1 MLNNY
6 RTAFLRKSNETIQ
19 LFRLSSSTLEKLSS
33 NGIKIDIPKYINRSS
48 TDILKAIS
56 STIQRDPTAAHY
68 KYHDDPYLIP
78 VSNFQKRAYALS
90 QESGRKAAH
99 WICNQHPELFNHKVA
114 FPPIEK
120 FYPKVIYDENCEL
133 DENELKKIIEKSFV
147 SDAITVH
154 NLLIKKGIEI
164 SSDTQQSLLEL
175 VCFYNNQDDLEE
187 DWIEE
192 RWYTQTNKDREE
204 FRNTWKSNG
213 FAMNLFSTIKS
224 PKPHHYSTIIQGM
237 AKYNQFEEAYKLYKE
252 ANEKGFV
259 LTTNAYN
266 SAIRTAVY
274 VKEGA
279 DHKWLHIQEILTQ
292 MNDSG
297 IPMNLWT
304 LNSILNVLST
314 MVTNSESK
322 KYALKT
328 IAEAKQFGI
337 EPCLASYYYLLQ
349 IFCADKKNKSTILVD
364 ILNYI
369 EEKSLSIKDL
379 VDVNFFTAAMENCR
393 YHLQSVDVALRVHS
407 ILLKEKNYNLIGDSY
422 RESVYYR
429 HFFALLCQNESV
441 EFLMKYY
448 NDLVPHIYIPEPTIT
463 ELIVKSI
470 NIAAAVEFYP
480 KIWSDILMFDQ
491 ADREPIIIELTN
503 GMAQNLFP
511 SLEPSIKEKLGILSG
526 TIYDAIDERKEAG
539 KIKMSWTGNILGNL
553 IDICLFGD
561 NINKAT
567 EIIVKLHKHQNYIIG
582 IPDSH
587 TISKFVDYCIENNC
601 FNELLKCIEYSLEV
615 NYLELD
621 DFISKIMTKMTLSPM
636 QRAHLSKL
644 VGTEHYIEIEN
655 NIEPASN

>member
-19 LFRLSSSTLEKLSS
+19 LFRLSSNTLEKSSS

-99 WICNQHPELFNHKVA
+99 WILNQHPELFNHKVA

-120 FYPKVIYDENCEL
+120 FYPKVVYDENCDL
-133 DENELKKIIEKSFV
+133 DENELKIIIEKAIV
-147 SDAITVH
+147 SDAIAVY
-154 NLLIKKGIEI
+154 NLLKKKNIEI

-175 VCFYNNQDDLEE
+175 VCFYNNQDNLEE

-192 RWYTQTNKDREE
+192 RWYTQANNNREE
-204 FRNTWKSNG
+204 YRNTWKSNG
-213 FAMNLFSTIKS
+213 FAMTLFSTIKS
-224 PKPHHYSTIIQGM
+224 PNSHHYSIIIQGM
-237 AKYNQFEEAYKLYKE
+237 AKYNQFEEAYNLYKE

-259 LTTNAYN
+259 LSINAYN
-266 SAIRTAVY
+266 SAIKTAIY

-292 MNDSG
+292 MHNSG
-297 IPMNLWT
+297 VSMNLYT
-304 LNSILNVLST
+304 LNSILSVLTT
-314 MVTNSESK
+314 MATNSESK

-328 IAEAKQFGI
+328 IAEAKQFDI

-349 IFCADKKNKSTILVD
+349 IFCSDKKNKSTILVD
-364 ILNYI
+364 ILNLI

-379 VDVNFFTAAMENCR
+379 ADINFFTAAMENCR
-393 YHLQSVDVALRVHS
+393 YHLQSIDIALRVHS
-407 ILLKEKNYNLIGDSY
+407 VLLKKKNYNLIGDSY
-422 RESVYYR
+422 NESVYYR
-429 HFFALLCQNESV
+429 NFFAILCQNESV

-448 NDLVPHIYIPEPTIT
+448 NDLVPHIYIPEPAIT
-463 ELIVKSI
+463 ELIVKTL
-470 NIAAAVEFYP
+470 NVAAAVELYP

-491 ADREPIIIELTN
+491 ADREPIITELID

-511 SLEPSIKEKLGILSG
+511 SFEQSIKEKLGLLSG
-526 TIYDAIDERKEAG
+526 TIYDAIEERKETG
-539 KIKMSWTGNILGNL
+539 KIKMSWTGTMLGNL
-553 IDICLFGD
+553 INICLFGD

-567 EIIVKLHKHQNYIIG
+567 EIIVKLHKNQNEIIG
-582 IPDSH
+582 IPDSP
-587 TISKFVDYCIENNC
+587 TIAIFLDYCIEKNY

-615 NYLELD
+615 NYPELD
-621 DFISKIMTKMTLSPM
+621 DFILKIMTKMTLSSM

-644 VGTEHYIEIEN
+644 VGTEHYVEIEN
-655 NIEPASN
+655 KIEFVSS

>member
-19 LFRLSSSTLEKLSS
+19 LFRLSSSTLEKSSS
-33 NGIKIDIPKYINRSS
+33 NGTKIDIPKYINRSS

-56 STIQRDPTAAHY
+56 STIQRDPTAAHF

-99 WICNQHPELFNHKVA
+99 WILNQHPELFNHKVA

-120 FYPKVIYDENCEL
+120 FCPKVVYDESYDL
-133 DENELKKIIEKSFV
+133 DENELKTIIEKGIV
-147 SDAITVH
+147 SDAIAVY
-154 NLLIKKGIEI
+154 NLLKKKDIEI

-192 RWYTQTNKDREE
+192 RWYTQANKNREE
-204 FRNTWKSNG
+204 YRNTWKSNG
-213 FAMNLFSTIKS
+213 FAMTLFSTIKS
-224 PKPHHYSTIIQGM
+224 PNSHHYSIIIQGM
-237 AKYNQFEEAYKLYKE
+237 AKYNQFEEAYNLYKE
-252 ANEKGFV
+252 ANEKGFI
-259 LTTNAYN
+259 LSINAYN
-266 SAIRTAVY
+266 SAIKTAIY

-292 MNDSG
+292 MHDSG
-297 IPMNLWT
+297 VPMNLWT
-304 LNSILNVLST
+304 LNSILNVLTT
-314 MVTNSESK
+314 MTTNSESK

-328 IAEAKQFGI
+328 IAEAKQFDI

-349 IFCADKKNKSTILVD
+349 IFCSDRKNKSTILVD
-364 ILNYI
+364 ILNLI
-369 EEKSLSIKDL
+369 EEKPLSIKDL
-379 VDVNFFTAAMENCR
+379 ADTNFFMAAMENCR
-393 YHLQSVDVALRVHS
+393 YHLQNVDVALRVHS
-407 ILLKEKNYNLIGDSY
+407 VLLKAKNYNLIGDSY

-429 HFFALLCQNESV
+429 HFFAILCQNESV

-448 NDLVPHIYIPEPTIT
+448 YDLVPHIYIPEPAIT
-463 ELIVKSI
+463 ELIVKTL
-470 NIAAAVEFYP
+470 NVAAAVELYP

-491 ADREPIIIELTN
+491 ADREPIIIELIN

-511 SLEPSIKEKLGILSG
+511 SFEQSIKEKLSLLSG
-526 TIYDAIDERKEAG
+526 TIYDAIEERKETG
-539 KIKMSWTGNILGNL
+539 KIKMPWTGTMLGNL
-553 IDICLFGD
+553 INICLFGD

-567 EIIVKLHKHQNYIIG
+567 EIIVKLHKNQNEIIG
-582 IPDSH
+582 IPDSL
-587 TISKFVDYCIENNC
+587 TIATFLDYCIENNY

-644 VGTEHYIEIEN
+644 VGTEHYVEIEN
-655 NIEPASN
+655 KIENVSS

>member
-19 LFRLSSSTLEKLSS
+19 LFRLSSNTLEKSSS

-56 STIQRDPTAAHY
+56 STIQRDPTAAHF

-90 QESGRKAAH
+90 QESGRKSAH
-99 WICNQHPELFNHKVA
+99 WILNQHPELFNHKVA

-120 FYPKVIYDENCEL
+120 FFPKVVYDENYDL
-133 DENELKKIIEKSFV
+133 DENELKIIIKKAIV
-147 SDAITVH
+147 SDAIAVYD
-154 NLLIKKGIEI
+154 LLKKKDIEI

-192 RWYTQTNKDREE
+192 RWYTQANKNREE
-204 FRNTWKSNG
+204 YRNTWKSNG
-213 FAMNLFSTIKS
+213 FAMTLFSTIKS
-224 PKPHHYSTIIQGM
+224 PNAHHYSIIIQGM
-237 AKYNQFEEAYKLYKE
+237 AKYNQFEEAYNLYKE
-252 ANEKGFV
+252 ANEKGFI
-259 LTTNAYN
+259 LSINAYN
-266 SAIRTAVY
+266 SAIKTAIY

-292 MNDSG
+292 MYNSG
-297 IPMNLWT
+297 VPMNLWT
-304 LNSILNVLST
+304 LNSILNVLTT
-314 MVTNSESK
+314 MTTNSESK

-328 IAEAKQFGI
+328 IAEAKQFDI

-349 IFCADKKNKSTILVD
+349 IFCSDRKNKSTILVD
-364 ILNYI
+364 ILNLI

-379 VDVNFFTAAMENCR
+379 ADTNFFTAAMENCR
-393 YHLQSVDVALRVHS
+393 YHLQNVDVALRVHS
-407 ILLKEKNYNLIGDSY
+407 VLLKTKNYNLIGDSY
-422 RESVYYR
+422 KESVYYR
-429 HFFALLCQNESV
+429 HLFAILCQNESV

-448 NDLVPHIYIPEPTIT
+448 NDLVPHIYIPEPAIT
-463 ELIVKSI
+463 ELIVKTL
-470 NIAAAVEFYP
+470 NIAAAVELYP

-491 ADREPIIIELTN
+491 ADREPIIIELIN
-503 GMAQNLFP
+503 GMALNLFP
-511 SLEPSIKEKLGILSG
+511 SFEQSIKEKLSLLSG
-526 TIYDAIDERKEAG
+526 TIYDAIEERKETG
-539 KIKMSWTGNILGNL
+539 KIKMLWTGTMLGNL
-553 IDICLFGD
+553 INICLFGD

-567 EIIVKLHKHQNYIIG
+567 EIIVKLHKNQNEIIG
-582 IPDSH
+582 IPDSL
-587 TISKFVDYCIENNC
+587 TIATFLDYCIENNY

-615 NYLELD
+615 DYLELD
-621 DFISKIMTKMTLSPM
+621 NFISKILTKMTLSPM

-644 VGTEHYIEIEN
+644 VGTEHYVEIEN
-655 NIEPASN
+655 KIELVSS

>member
-6 RTAFLRKSNETIQ
+6 RTAFLRKSNETFQ
-19 LFRLSSSTLEKLSS
+19 LFRLSSNTLEKSS
-33 NGIKIDIPKYINRSS
+33 SSGVKIDIPKYKNRNS

-56 STIQRDPTAAHY
+56 STIQRDPTAAHF

-90 QESGRKAAH
+90 QESGRKAAQ

-120 FYPKVIYDENCEL
+120 FYPKVVYDDSYEL
-133 DENELKKIIEKSFV
+133 DENDLKIIIEKSHV
-147 SDAITVH
+147 SDAITVY
-154 NLLIKKGIEI
+154 NLIKKKNKEI

-175 VCFYNNQDDLEE
+175 VCFYNNQDDLDE

-192 RWYTQTNKDREE
+192 RWYTQAYKDREE
-204 FRNTWKSNG
+204 FRNTWESNG
-213 FAMNLFSTIKS
+213 FAMTLFSTIKS
-224 PKPHHYSTIIQGM
+224 PNSHHYSIIIQGM
-237 AKYNQFEEAYKLYKE
+237 AKYNQFDEAYNLYKK
-252 ANEKGFV
+252 ANEKGFI
-259 LTTNAYN
+259 LSIDAYN
-266 SAIRTAVY
+266 SAIRTAIY

-292 MNDSG
+292 MHNSG
-297 IPMNLWT
+297 VPMNLCT
-304 LNSILNVLST
+304 LNSILNVLTT

-328 IAEAKQFGI
+328 ITEAKQFNI
-337 EPCLASYYYLLQ
+337 EPCLASYYYLLK
-349 IFCADKKNKSTILVD
+349 IFCADRKNKSTILID
-364 ILNYI
+364 ILNLI

-379 VDVNFFTAAMENCR
+379 VDTNFFTAAMENCR
-393 YHLQSVDVALRVHS
+393 YHLQNVDVALRVHS

-429 HFFALLCQNESV
+429 HFFAILCQNESV

-463 ELIVKSI
+463 ELIVKTI
-470 NIAAAVEFYP
+470 NVAAAVELYP

-491 ADREPIIIELTN
+491 ADREPIIIELIN

-511 SLEPSIKEKLGILSG
+511 SFEPSIKEKLGILSG
-526 TIYDAIDERKEAG
+526 TIYDAIEERKETG
-539 KIKMSWTGNILGNL
+539 KIKMSWTGIILGNL
-553 IDICLFGD
+553 INVCLFGD

-567 EIIVKLHKHQNYIIG
+567 EIIVKLHKNQNEIIG

-587 TISKFVDYCIENNC
+587 TIATFLDYCIENNY

-615 NYLELD
+615 NYFELD

-644 VGTEHYIEIEN
+644 VGTEHYVEIEN
-655 NIEPASN
+655 KIKFVCS